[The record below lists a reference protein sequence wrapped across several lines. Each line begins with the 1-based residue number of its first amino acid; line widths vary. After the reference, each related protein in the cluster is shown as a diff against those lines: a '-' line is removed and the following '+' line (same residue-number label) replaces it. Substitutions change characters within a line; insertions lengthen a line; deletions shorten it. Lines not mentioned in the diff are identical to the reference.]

1 MDYKKVEN
9 FAFWTVMV
17 GVGVVLASY
26 FLFDTKTYNDI
37 FDIVSTVQ
45 VLAIIVQLLALY
57 LSVKDAWLHPET
69 IVVKEVE

>member
-17 GVGVVLASY
+17 GMGIILASY
-26 FLFDTKTYNDI
+26 FMFDTKTYNDI

-45 VLAIIVQLLALY
+45 VLAIATQLVALY
-57 LSVKDAWLHPET
+57 LSVKDS
-69 IVVKEVE
+69 K

>member
-17 GVGVVLASY
+17 GMGVVLASY

-37 FDIVSTVQ
+37 SNIVFTIQ
-45 VLAIIVQLLALY
+45 GLAIIVQLLALY
-57 LSVKDAWLHPET
+57 LSVKDS
-69 IVVKEVE
+69 K

>member
-17 GVGVVLASY
+17 GMGIILTSY
-26 FLFDTKTYNDI
+26 FLFDTKIYNDI

-45 VLAIIVQLLALY
+45 VLAISTQLVALY
-57 LSVKDAWLHPET
+57 LSVKD
-69 IVVKEVE
+69 KE

>member
-17 GVGVVLASY
+17 GMGIILTSY
-26 FLFDTKTYNDI
+26 FMFDTKTYNDI

-45 VLAIIVQLLALY
+45 VLAIATQLVALY
-57 LSVKDAWLHPET
+57 LSGKDS
-69 IVVKEVE
+69 K

>member
-17 GVGVVLASY
+17 GMGIILTSY
-26 FLFDTKTYNDI
+26 FMFDTKTYNDI

-45 VLAIIVQLLALY
+45 VLAIATQLVALY
-57 LSVKDAWLHPET
+57 LSVKD
-69 IVVKEVE
+69 KE

>member
-9 FAFWTVMV
+9 FAFWIVMIGM
-17 GVGVVLASY
+17 GVILASY

-45 VLAIIVQLLALY
+45 VLAIATQLVALY
-57 LSVKDAWLHPET
+57 LSVKD
-69 IVVKEVE
+69 KE